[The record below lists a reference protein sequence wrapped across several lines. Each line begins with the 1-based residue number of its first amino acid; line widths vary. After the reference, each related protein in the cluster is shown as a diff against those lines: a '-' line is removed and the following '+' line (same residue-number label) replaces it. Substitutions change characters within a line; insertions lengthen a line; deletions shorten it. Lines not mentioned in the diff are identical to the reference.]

1 MNRKSIE
8 LNLLSLLEE
17 GKETSQKN
25 ISNNVSVSIG
35 FINALIK
42 KFVKKGVIKIQQ
54 APYKRFIYYL
64 TPQGFSEKAK
74 LVNEYFRD
82 SLTFFKSLR
91 KEFNNLFKNDK
102 SLEYFLYGTGEVCEI
117 ALLSAQENKKKI
129 SAIIDP
135 GYKEKKYFNYKVLNK
150 LPQKLFD
157 KKIVI
162 TSPSNQQLLY
172 YKLKKQL
179 KDNQILYIKSMCISK
194 KKPNYNPV
202 SKLREKN
209 E

>member
-82 SLTFFKSLR
+82 SLFF
-91 KEFNNLFKNDK
+91 
-102 SLEYFLYGTGEVCEI
+102 
-117 ALLSAQENKKKI
+117 
-129 SAIIDP
+129 
-135 GYKEKKYFNYKVLNK
+135 LN
-150 LPQKLFD
+150 P
-157 KKIVI
+157 
-162 TSPSNQQLLY
+162 
-172 YKLKKQL
+172 
-179 KDNQILYIKSMCISK
+179 
-194 KKPNYNPV
+194 
-202 SKLREKN
+202 
-209 E
+209 